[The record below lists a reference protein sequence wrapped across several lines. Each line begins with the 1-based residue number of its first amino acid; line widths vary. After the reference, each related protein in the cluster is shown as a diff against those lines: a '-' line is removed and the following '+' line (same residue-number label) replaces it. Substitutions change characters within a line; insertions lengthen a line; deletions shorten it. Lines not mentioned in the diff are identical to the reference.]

1 MFNID
6 QITTLDIETINNCNA
21 LCPLCL
27 RGEGMT
33 TNDRLDW
40 PQVVKQIP
48 DAVWKQVK
56 KINFN
61 GTTGDN
67 VMHPKIADILEWTIN
82 NTNAQVSLHTNGSL
96 RSTTW
101 WSELGK
107 VFGTDHRVVF
117 GIDGMQDTHGV
128 YRVNTDW
135 QKIID
140 NAQAFIN
147 GGGRAIWQF
156 IVFKHNQH
164 QLNDCR
170 LLSKKLGFSKFLPIY
185 QDRFDN
191 SNSKGQLHR
200 ADIAVIPVD
209 TIVKTTSNSFD
220 KKNFAQAKVK
230 CLSQEI
236 GWIGIYADGTIWPC
250 CWLMG
255 WHLAKHQKMQ
265 YAIINYHFKKI
276 LNIDFTQISLYNK
289 TLEEII
295 GSDLW
300 QKRFPDSFNN
310 NPNPVCVQQCS
321 K

>member
-40 PQVVKQIP
+40 SQVVKQVP
-48 DAVWKQVK
+48 DTVWKQVK

-67 VMHPKIADILEWTIN
+67 LMHPDIADILSWAIN
-82 NTNAQVSLHTNGSL
+82 NTNARVSLHTNGSL
-96 RSTTW
+96 RNTAW
-101 WSELGK
+101 WKDLGK
-107 VFGTDHRVVF
+107 VFGTDHCVVF
-117 GIDGMQDTHGV
+117 GIDGMEDTHSV
-128 YRVNTDW
+128 YRVNTNW

-147 GGGRAIWQF
+147 GGGCAVWQF
-156 IVFKHNQH
+156 IIFEHNQH
-164 QLNDCR
+164 QLDECR

-321 K
+321 R

>member
-1 MFNID
+1 MFNLD

-40 PQVVKQIP
+40 TQVIKQIP
-48 DAVWKQVK
+48 DTVWQQVK

-67 VMHPKIADILEWTIN
+67 LMHPEIADILAWAIN
-82 NTNAQVSLHTNGSL
+82 NTNAQVILHTNGSL
-96 RSTTW
+96 RNTTW
-101 WSELGK
+101 WGNLGK
-107 VFGTDHRVVF
+107 VFGTKHRVVF
-117 GIDGMQDTHGV
+117 GIDGLEDTHNV

-140 NAQAFIN
+140 NAKAFIDV
-147 GGGRAIWQF
+147 GGCAVWQF
-156 IVFKHNQH
+156 IIFDHNRH
-164 QLNDCR
+164 QIDECR
-170 LLSKKLGFSKFLPIY
+170 ALSEKLGFRKFLPIL
-185 QDRFDN
+185 QDRFDATGTQ
-191 SNSKGQLHR
+191 GQIQR
-200 ADIAVIPVD
+200 ANIVAVPVD
-209 TIVKTTSNSFD
+209 TIIKPTSNNFN
-220 KKNFAQAKVK
+220 KKKFTQVKVD
-230 CLSQEI
+230 CLSQKT
-236 GWIGIYADGTIWPC
+236 GWVSIYADGTIWPC

-255 WHLAKHQKMQ
+255 WHLAKHQKTQ

-276 LNIDFTQISLYNK
+276 LNIDFAQISLYNK

-310 NPNPVCVQQCS
+310 NPNLVCVQQCS